1 MALSHSTK
9 DLTGRGPHRHKPAT
23 KKKKRAGARKKITHT
38 RVHTSRFTHIAYSP
52 ASDGRRRPQW
62 TAASLDILPHQ
73 CRHWPLL
80 RHEGNTRCKRLATV
94 ASTPADVKSYV
105 TCPRAWGAAGAACGS
120 RGRLNSDDLKTGEAI
135 RHDCC
140 AGRRQADEKKLW
152 RKGDEVSCQ
161 LYCSRKPCGKWQVVG
176 LRQPFV
182 WPGTVSLSVCHVCV
196 CVWHDHGRALLRFI
210 AIRKLRSE
218 GEKAGLES
226 VSLDSLLHH
235 SRESILFRQY
245 FFY

>member
-1 MALSHSTK
+1 MLLNDGWMNERRRIYHVSWINNWTRSVEGFFFNFFYAILPRLMALSHSTK
-9 DLTGRGPHRHKPAT
+9 DLTGRGPHRHKPA
-23 KKKKRAGARKKITHT
+23 KKKKERGKEKKITHT
-38 RVHTSRFTHIAYSP
+38 RVHTSRLTHIAYSP

-152 RKGDEVSCQ
+152 REGDEVSC
-161 LYCSRKPCGKWQVVG
+161 
-176 LRQPFV
+176 
-182 WPGTVSLSVCHVCV
+182 
-196 CVWHDHGRALLRFI
+196 
-210 AIRKLRSE
+210 
-218 GEKAGLES
+218 
-226 VSLDSLLHH
+226 
-235 SRESILFRQY
+235 
-245 FFY
+245 